1 MGTRESIATTG
12 LALPP
17 LAGVQLALYGDRCAA
32 GFQPA
37 GLWRDC
43 WGKVSGRVLTLGVDA
58 GPVRVRLVLERLRP
72 DSKAE
77 WGWA

>member
-1 MGTRESIATTG
+1 MGMRKSIATTG

-17 LAGVQLALYGDRCAA
+17 LAGVQLALYLDRCAA

-37 GLWRDC
+37 GPWRDC
-43 WGKVSGRVLTLGVDA
+43 WGKALGCVLTLGVDA

>member
-1 MGTRESIATTG
+1 MATTG
-12 LALPP
+12 LAQPP

-37 GLWRDC
+37 GLWRDFR
-43 WGKVSGRVLTLGVDA
+43 GKASSWVLTLGADA
-58 GPVRVRLVLERLRP
+58 GPVRMRLVLERLRP
-72 DSKAE
+72 GYRTE

>member
-1 MGTRESIATTG
+1 MGTRESIAIRG

-43 WGKVSGRVLTLGVDA
+43 WGTASGWVLTLGLDA